1 MLKKVNIEYLRSGFF
16 GVEDALVSTS
26 GAVIGISIGDQN
38 TKVVLLAGLVV
49 VTVEAISMAIGQFLT
64 DETIHEAES
73 KNTPKDNPVIS
84 ATIMF
89 FSYLIAGLVPI
100 LPFVFTT
107 VGSARIISFLAA
119 LVGLFA
125 LGAIKAKIVNV
136 SIVKSGLKSLL
147 LGGVAA
153 TVGAVVGLTFKLN

>member
-38 TKVVLLAGLVV
+38 AKVVLLAGVVV

-64 DETIHEAES
+64 DETIHEAEP
-73 KNTPKDNPVIS
+73 KNTPKDNPIIS
-84 ATIMF
+84 AAIMF
-89 FSYLIAGLVPI
+89 FSYLVAGLVPI
-100 LPFVFTT
+100 LPFIFTT
-107 VGSARIISFLAA
+107 VSSARIISFLAA

-125 LGAIKAKIVNV
+125 LGAIKARIVNV
-136 SIVKSGLKSLL
+136 SILKSGLKSLL

-153 TVGAVVGLTFKLN
+153 TVGAIVGLTFKLS